1 MDRADSEESKSD
13 GLDGKDPGREGE
25 EPKTQEERPVVKQAP
40 VLAGLRRL
48 PPLRPCPG
56 RGPPVCTHVG
66 VRMEAL
72 RQGVAIHLARGGDAE
87 LLTKFPF

>member
-1 MDRADSEESKSD
+1 MDRADSDESKSD

-25 EPKTQEERPVVKQAP
+25 EPETQEERPVVKQAP
-40 VLAGLRRL
+40 VLASLRCL

-56 RGPPVCTHVG
+56 RGPPVCAHVG

-72 RQGVAIHLARGGDAE
+72 RQGVAIHLVRVGDAE

>member
-25 EPKTQEERPVVKQAP
+25 KPETQEERPVVKQAP
-40 VLAGLRRL
+40 VLARLRRL

-72 RQGVAIHLARGGDAE
+72 RQGVAIHLAQVGDAE